1 MDEKFKNFEVIDEA
15 TITNLNG
22 ETNEKYKGYVST
34 LLSTMRMFELIP
46 CSNKR
51 KEKKDLTCSS
61 SITLADRYFF
71 ALFEP
76 FYTWKC
82 VRRNGNGYRKNRE
95 KLEWEERYKDERLA
109 NDRNRRIDP
118 TSCGN
123 IERSGFLPCWL
134 FSVFKHEVY
143 ILHHLYSN

>member
-1 MDEKFKNFEVIDEA
+1 MWSYRWSNGNKFKRWSD
-15 TITNLNG
+15 
-22 ETNEKYKGYVST
+22 EKYKGYVT
-34 LLSTMRMFELIP
+34 TMDLRVDPMFWQAE
-46 CSNKR
+46 K
-51 KEKKDLTCSS
+51 KKDLTCSS

-82 VRRNGNGYRKNRE
+82 VRRNGNGYRKKRE

-123 IERSGFLPCWL
+123 IERSGFLPRWL
-134 FSVFKHEVY
+134 FSVSKHKVY
-143 ILHHLYSN
+143 FLHQLYSN

>member
-1 MDEKFKNFEVIDEA
+1 
-15 TITNLNG
+15 
-22 ETNEKYKGYVST
+22 
-34 LLSTMRMFELIP
+34 MRMFELIP

-134 FSVFKHEVY
+134 FSVFKHEVFSSSLVFKLNLY
-143 ILHHLYSN
+143 ILSFITFSIDSNFLQW